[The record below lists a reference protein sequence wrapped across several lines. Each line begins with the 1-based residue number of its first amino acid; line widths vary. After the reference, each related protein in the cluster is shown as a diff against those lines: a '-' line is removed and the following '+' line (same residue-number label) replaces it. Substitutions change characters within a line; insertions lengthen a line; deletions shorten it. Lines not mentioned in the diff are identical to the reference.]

1 MAQRVKA
8 LEKREV
14 SLGSVS
20 LPEVMPLAEVM
31 APEVLAREL
40 RVLWALWE
48 ITKSLDLDLSE
59 GEVYKRLLD
68 LVGRLVPFTYAT
80 LYLLDWTGKVHVA
93 ATSGRP
99 IDLVEEISFGPGN
112 GISSWVVER
121 KVPFLVPSDQ
131 ESPRMGR
138 KSFRDSPLTSFLAVP
153 LVHRSAVLGVVALAR
168 DAGRYTREDL
178 HILQR
183 LATSICVVV
192 DRFRR
197 EEKYRRLALVDEL
210 TGVYNRRYLVERLHQ
225 EIKRA
230 ERLMRPLSLAMLDLD
245 GFKKLN
251 DTLGHPAGDRAL
263 RWLAELLRSGV
274 RSSDVVCRYG
284 GDEFV
289 ILMPEASLTSA
300 VQVIERLRRRILE
313 KPLSFSVPG
322 RKARITLKVSFGIA
336 SCSDRL
342 LPGEELI
349 AAADRALLE
358 AKLAGGNCYRVAQES
373 TIAKEP
379 QRNLVRDF
387 ARDPGKGQGA

>member
-1 MAQRVKA
+1 MKMAQRAKA
-8 LEKREV
+8 LEKRGALPGGV
-14 SLGSVS
+14 I

-40 RVLWALWE
+40 RVLWVLWE
-48 ITKSLDLDLSE
+48 ITKSLDLELSE
-59 GEVYKRLLD
+59 GGVYRRLLD

-80 LYLLDWTGKVHVA
+80 LYLLDWSGKVHVA
-93 ATSGRP
+93 ATSGKA
-99 IDLVEEISFGPGN
+99 IDLAEKIPFGRGN

-121 KVPFLVPSDQ
+121 KIPLLIPSDQ
-131 ESPRMGR
+131 ESPRAGR
-138 KSFRDSPLTSFLAVP
+138 RAFRDSPLTSFLAVP

-168 DAGRYTREDL
+168 DDGTYTHEDL
-178 HILQR
+178 HLLQR

-210 TGVYNRRYLVERLHQ
+210 TGVYNRRYLVERLNQ

-230 ERLMRPLSLAMLDLD
+230 ERMQRPLTVVMLDLD

-263 RWLAELLRSGV
+263 QWLADLLRSGV
-274 RSSDVVCRYG
+274 RASDVVCRYG

-289 ILMPEASLTSA
+289 ILMPEAALDSA
-300 VQVIERLRRRILE
+300 VQVIERIRRLIAERA
-313 KPLSFSVPG
+313 LSFSVPT
-322 RKARITLKVSFGIA
+322 RKARITLRVSFGVA
-336 SCSDRL
+336 SCSTEFP
-342 LPGEELI
+342 PGDALI

-358 AKLAGGNCYRVAQES
+358 AKLAGGNCYRVATS
-373 TIAKEP
+373 SS
-379 QRNLVRDF
+379 R
-387 ARDPGKGQGA
+387 